1 MAHDRRALPRSPDS
15 AAASRAKDFR
25 QADALAD
32 ALLHPVDR
40 AYTVPQL
47 HGWLNDAASRSRAG
61 MSRLPSAS
69 VRGDRQHA
77 ARAASAS
84 LPPPLQHAAVELLR
98 GTMTKHDFVAYRDDR
113 AGESQPIA
121 FEGQDWLSYVPL
133 RLPWALVVR
142 ERLPPGAA
150 AVLINRAHAS
160 PTLRCRSTPRRR
172 GSCPRLTAS
181 AQPARF

>member
-1 MAHDRRALPRSPDS
+1 MA
-15 AAASRAKDFR
+15 
-25 QADALAD
+25 
-32 ALLHPVDR
+32 
-40 AYTVPQL
+40 
-47 HGWLNDAASRSRAG
+47 GLNDAASRSRAG
-61 MSRLPSAS
+61 DEQAPYLPQCGAIASMPHAPRL
-69 VRGDRQHA
+69 
-77 ARAASAS
+77 AS

-150 AVLINRAHAS
+150 AVLINRAHAFPDLALPINAAQARVLS
-160 PTLRCRSTPRRR
+160 AIDGKRTAGEILRGT
-172 GSCPRLTAS
+172 TAS
-181 AQPARF
+181 ATLDQGREFVERLWRYDQIVLDATAAG